1 MNQAVPVALDQV
13 GGVARDPF
21 ARGGPPQILTYLG
34 SGEYPGAPQ
43 QILPP
48 VTHGTHP
55 PPPP

>member
-21 ARGGPPQILTYLG
+21 ARGGPPQILT
-34 SGEYPGAPQ
+34 
-43 QILPP
+43 P

-55 PPPP
+55 PPPQALPGRSQGS